1 MRAAWLGLIAALAA
15 ACAAPTPRPAGAI
28 VLGTPNSPTNLDP
41 AVGLDE
47 ASQRIHQLLFDSL
60 LTIDRDLRVVPDLA
74 TRFETADSQTYVAG
88 IPPGVRFH
96 DGREM
101 TSGDVAYTFRR
112 FLDPKFVSGRKGAY
126 RDLVS
131 VDVLDRYTV
140 AFRLA
145 APSAAFPANLV
156 LMGIVPEGSAA
167 TIAQAPIG
175 SGPYR
180 FVEHVRDDHVTLAA
194 FDGYYRGAPAN
205 RGVVVKVVPDETMRG
220 LELRKGDVDLVVNDL
235 SPDLIDELSEEPS
248 LAVVTGPGT
257 DYAYI
262 GLNLRDPLLANP
274 LVRRAIG
281 HAVNVDDIVRYLRR
295 GLARTT
301 PGLLPDMSWAFAAD
315 AFRFRHDPARARA
328 LLDEAGF
335 PDPDGEGPAPRLHL
349 TLKTS
354 TTEAYRLQAAVL
366 QAQLAD
372 AGIALELRSFE
383 FATLFADII
392 RGNVPLYTLIFTGV
406 ADPDMLRR
414 VFHSSQVPP
423 SGFNRGYYANPDVD
437 RWLDLATGSLAEA
450 DRRRYYIEAQ
460 RLIAEDAPAIP
471 LWART
476 NVAIAQRDLTGVALS
491 PIGDLAFLRH
501 VARASANQPRAD

>member
-1 MRAAWLGLIAALAA
+1 MQ
-15 ACAAPTPRPAGAI
+15 
-28 VLGTPNSPTNLDP
+28 D
-41 AVGLDE
+41 
-47 ASQRIHQLLFDSL
+47 
-60 LTIDRDLRVVPDLA
+60 DR
-74 TRFETADSQTYVAG
+74 
-88 IPPGVRFH
+88 
-96 DGREM
+96 
-101 TSGDVAYTFRR
+101 
-112 FLDPKFVSGRKGAY
+112 
-126 RDLVS
+126 
-131 VDVLDRYTV
+131 
-140 AFRLA
+140 
-145 APSAAFPANLV
+145 LV
-156 LMGIVPEGSAA
+156 LEP
-167 TIAQAPIG
+167 
-175 SGPYR
+175 
-180 FVEHVRDDHVTLAA
+180 
-194 FDGYYRGAPAN
+194 FDGYFGGRPRN
-205 RGVVVKVVPDETMRG
+205 DGVVLKVVPDDTMRG
-220 LELRKGDVDLVVNDL
+220 LELRKGTVDLVVNDL
-235 SPDLIDELSEEPS
+235 SPDIVWQLGEEGRLGIVS
-248 LAVVTGPGT
+248 AAGT

-262 GLNLRDPLLANP
+262 GLNQRDPLLIHP
-274 LVRRAIG
+274 EVRRAIG

-328 LLDEAGF
+328 LLDGAGF

-392 RGNVPLYTLIFTGV
+392 RGNVQLYTLIFTGV

-460 RLIAEDAPAIP
+460 RLIVDDQVLIEREAADAWNLDRREDAIDAV
-471 LWART
+471 L
-476 NVAIAQRDLTGVALS
+476 DLIDRRAGSA
-491 PIGDLAFLRH
+491 
-501 VARASANQPRAD
+501 VARHGCPSAGWCRQTMLHHGRRIAYRRLTD